1 MELESSMKTPNT
13 NNSNSSSIQ
22 HQNFKQK
29 NLSSKAVLHLRENS
43 MDELEALF
51 DPSKWTHRSQIPFN
65 KRNLPASFFRPP
77 ETGTKTPRYSV
88 LHSRQSSMDHAIMI
102 QNSNYLNKQHN
113 LLQQKLSGLS
123 NNHLRSASEPV
134 NVSPQAYSLIQKQ
147 QQTQHINQL
156 PYGWQS
162 AKTPE
167 GQNYYTK

>member
-1 MELESSMKTPNT
+1 
-13 NNSNSSSIQ
+13 
-22 HQNFKQK
+22 
-29 NLSSKAVLHLRENS
+29 